1 VIARPAARRLQAA
14 VLLLAVATAA
24 AAASVHAEVSVTDD
38 SGATVTLARPA
49 QRIVSLAPHLT
60 EQLYAIGAGERIVG
74 TTEYADYPP
83 AARAIPRVAR
93 AHAISV
99 EGVAALQPDLIV
111 TWGSGF
117 PAETVEPLRRLGVPV
132 FVNEPRTLADVASSM
147 RRLGVLTGLDGN
159 AAAARFSARLQ
170 ELRAA
175 YAAQPPVRVFY
186 QVWAEPLMTLTGR
199 HVISEAIQL
208 CGGRNVF
215 ADAPGISPTVSAEA
229 VIAADPQLVVT
240 AEPAARAS
248 GALDFWKRFGTLSA
262 TRLGGFA
269 TLDADRI
276 NRHSP
281 RLPEEIAVLC
291 AAIAQTRAR
300 LTK

>member
-1 VIARPAARRLQAA
+1 MIARPAARRLIAALLLLAAAAVAQAA
-14 VLLLAVATAA
+14 VTVI
-24 AAASVHAEVSVTDD
+24 DD
-38 SGATVTLARPA
+38 SGATVKLAQPA
-49 QRIVSLAPHLT
+49 RRIVSLAPHLT
-60 EQLYAIGAGERIVG
+60 EQLYAIGAGGRIVG
-74 TTEYADYPP
+74 TTEHADYPA
-83 AARAIPRVAR
+83 AARTIPRVAR
-93 AHAISV
+93 AHSISV
-99 EGVAALQPDLIV
+99 EGIAALQPDLIV

-117 PAETVEPLRRLGVPV
+117 PAETVEPLRRLGVPI
-132 FVNEPRTLADVASSM
+132 FVSEPRSLADVASSLQ
-147 RRLGVLTGLDGN
+147 RLGVLTGLDGT
-159 AAAARFSARLQ
+159 AAATRFTARVA

-175 YAAQPPVRVFY
+175 HAGQAPVRVFY

-199 HVISEAIQL
+199 HVISEAIAL

-215 ADAPGISPTVSAEA
+215 AEAAGISPIVSAEA

-248 GALDFWKRFGTLSA
+248 GALDYWKRFETLSA
-262 TRLGGFA
+262 TRLGQFA

-276 NRHSP
+276 NRQGP

>member
-1 VIARPAARRLQAA
+1 MIALPGARVLPLAA
-14 VLLLAVATAA
+14 LLLAAVTADVRA
-24 AAASVHAEVSVTDD
+24 DISVIDD
-38 SGATVTLARPA
+38 SGANVVLARPA

-74 TTEYADYPP
+74 TTEHADYPP
-83 AARAIPRVAR
+83 SARAIPRVAR

-99 EGVAALQPDLIV
+99 EGIAALQPDLIV

-132 FVNEPRTLADVASSM
+132 FVNEPRTLANVASSM
-147 RRLGVLTGLDGN
+147 RRLGVLTGLDGGP
-159 AAAARFSARLQ
+159 AAARFSARLD

-175 YAAQPPVRVFY
+175 HAAQPPVRVFY
-186 QVWAEPLMTLTGR
+186 QVWAEPLMTLTSR
-199 HVISEAIQL
+199 HVISEAIKL

-215 ADAPGISPTVSAEA
+215 ADVPGISPTVSAEA
-229 VIAADPQLVVT
+229 VIAADPQLIAT
-240 AEPAARAS
+240 AEPGARAG
-248 GALDFWKRFGTLSA
+248 GALDYWKRFDTLSA
-262 TRLGGFA
+262 TRLDQFA

-276 NRHSP
+276 NRQGP
-281 RLPEEIAVLC
+281 RLPDEIAVLC
-291 AAIAQTRAR
+291 AAIARTRAR